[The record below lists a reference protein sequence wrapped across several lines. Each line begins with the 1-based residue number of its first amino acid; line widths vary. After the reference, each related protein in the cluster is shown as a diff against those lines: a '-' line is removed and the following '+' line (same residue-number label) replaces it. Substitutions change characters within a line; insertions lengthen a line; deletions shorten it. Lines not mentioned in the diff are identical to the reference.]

1 MKRLNTKADREESR
15 AYQFNSL
22 LSNGYTRETYKDTDI
37 FIDAKNL
44 LLKTF
49 RGTSTNHVLFIR
61 FKSLDRLESKVNEVK
76 QNADNREQWKAKQ
89 KENKSGFLTG
99 AAECAAAIRTELKTV
114 FPGIK
119 FSVRS
124 EIFAGG
130 DAVRLSWELGPTE
143 GEINNIVSKYQDGH
157 FNGMEDIYEYTSKPA
172 GMPGAKYIT
181 TSREIPAAVRQQIE
195 LEICEL
201 MDLSNTDSYRDS
213 PEQIAYR
220 IAHKNSFPAS
230 FISFSVA
237 LSSNDIGV
245 GYESFFDLVFK
256 LDPAVMEKQIKEATK
271 AAAPKPAKVATEEG
285 EIKVIEYSA
294 KCVAI
299 VGTKESIEPIREQI
313 KSIGASFNPYL
324 SCGAGWVLPLTKL
337 DKLQEILNAH
347 FGAEPE
353 QQPDTLETEVNKTLD
368 FFASTDLKIL
378 GEVTESTKKAF
389 ETQRPEVEEF
399 QSIEALTEAAKGGQ
413 VISLLNMHNLLNA
426 NKKQSIN

>member
-15 AYQFNSL
+15 NYQFNYL
-22 LSNGYTRETYKDTDI
+22 LNNGYTRETYKDTDI
-37 FIDAKNL
+37 FIDAQNL

-61 FKSLDRLESKVNEVK
+61 FKSLDRLESKVLEVK

-89 KENKSGFLTG
+89 KENKSGYLTG
-99 AAECAAAIRTELKTV
+99 AAECAAAIRKELKEI
-114 FPGIK
+114 FPHIK

-124 EIFAGG
+124 EVFSGG

-143 GEINNIVSKYQDGH
+143 AEINKIVSKYEDGR
-157 FNGMEDIYEYTSKPA
+157 FNGMEDIYEYTSKPE

-195 LEICEL
+195 IEICEL
-201 MDLSNTDSYRDS
+201 MDFSNVDQYRDN
-213 PEQIAYR
+213 PEQISYR

-237 LSSNDIGV
+237 RSSNDIGV

-271 AAAPKPAKVATEEG
+271 AAPKPAKVETEEG
-285 EIKVIEYSA
+285 EIKVIEYSS

-313 KSIGASFNPYL
+313 KAIGASFNRYL

-337 DKLQEILNAH
+337 DKLQNILNAH
-347 FGAEPE
+347 FGTEPE
-353 QQPDTLETEVNKTLD
+353 QPDTLQTEGNKTLD
-368 FFASTDLKIL
+368 FFASTDLKLL

-389 ETQRPEVEEF
+389 EIQRPEVEEF
-399 QSIEALTEAAKGGQ
+399 KSMEALTEAAKGGQ